1 MNPGPKRRVRIL
13 IVDDEPIARRLFSSV
28 LELRGYLNLEAAE
41 TGEVA
46 LHKLREK
53 QYQLVL
59 LDKNMP
65 GIDGIE
71 VLRQGK
77 IIQPSCQ
84 FIMITAYGSKE
95 TVVEA
100 IELGAHSY
108 LTKPLV
114 NVEEIA
120 QRVAAA
126 LEEGKQRAGK
136 TGGGEDDDSS
146 IKDVDLAKVNA
157 QISDST
163 SKLQQLAGKPEG
175 EGGKPRTGPLRD
187 VDLAKVI
194 KRIIDDTAEL
204 Q

>member
-100 IELGAHSY
+100 IDLGAHSY

-114 NVEEIA
+114 NVEEIV
-120 QRVAAA
+120 QRVESA
-126 LEEGKQRAGK
+126 LEE
-136 TGGGEDDDSS
+136 S
-146 IKDVDLAKVNA
+146 
-157 QISDST
+157 
-163 SKLQQLAGKPEG
+163 QQLAGKPEG

-204 Q
+204 QELADRLKEMKRRKEEP

>member
-1 MNPGPKRRVRIL
+1 MPMNPGLKRRVRIL
-13 IVDDEPIARRLFSSV
+13 IVDDEPVARRLISSV
-28 LELRGYLNLEAAE
+28 LALRGYSYLEEAE
-41 TGEVA
+41 TGEAA
-46 LHKLREK
+46 LHMLKEK

-114 NVEEIA
+114 NIEEIVQRVESAVEE
-120 QRVAAA
+120 
-126 LEEGKQRAGK
+126 
-136 TGGGEDDDSS
+136 S
-146 IKDVDLAKVNA
+146 
-157 QISDST
+157 
-163 SKLQQLAGKPEG
+163 QQLAGKPEG
-175 EGGKPRTGPLRD
+175 EGVKPRTGPLRD
-187 VDLAKVI
+187 ADLAKII
-194 KRIIDDTAEL
+194 KQVTDDTAEL
-204 Q
+204 QELADRLKEMKREQEDP

>member
-1 MNPGPKRRVRIL
+1 MTPEEKKGAKIL
-13 IVDDEPIARRLFSSV
+13 IVDDEPVARRLISSV
-28 LELRGYLNLEAAE
+28 LALNGYLTFEDAE

-46 LHKLREK
+46 LQKLKEK
-53 QYQLVL
+53 QYQLVM

-65 GIDGIE
+65 GVDGIE

-77 IIQPSCQ
+77 IIQPFCQ
-84 FIMITAYGSKE
+84 FIIITAYGSE
-95 TVVEA
+95 DTVVEA
-100 IELGAHSY
+100 VELGAHSY

-136 TGGGEDDDSS
+136 TGGVEDDDSS

-163 SKLQQLAGKPEG
+163 SKLQQLADRLKDM
-175 EGGKPRTGPLRD
+175 K
-187 VDLAKVI
+187 K
-194 KRIIDDTAEL
+194 K
-204 Q
+204 

>member
-1 MNPGPKRRVRIL
+1 MSPGPKRGVRIL

-28 LELRGYLNLEAAE
+28 LSLRGYIHLEEVE
-41 TGEVA
+41 TGEAA

-65 GIDGIE
+65 GIDGLE

-77 IIQPSCQ
+77 IIQPFCQ
-84 FIMITAYGSKE
+84 FIMITAYGTKE

-114 NVEEIA
+114 NIEEIV
-120 QRVAAA
+120 QRVESA
-126 LEEGKQRAGK
+126 LEE
-136 TGGGEDDDSS
+136 S
-146 IKDVDLAKVNA
+146 
-157 QISDST
+157 
-163 SKLQQLAGKPEG
+163 QQLSEKPEG
-175 EGGKPRTGPLRD
+175 EGGKPGPGPLRD
-187 VDLAKVI
+187 ADLAKVI
-194 KRIIDDTAEL
+194 KQITDDTAEL
-204 Q
+204 QELADRLKEMRRKQEEP